1 MADQLPNIERVQENV
16 RRMQSQNA
24 TQADVVGY
32 LKAEGY
38 TPTRFEAAV
47 ASAKKVGGPPIEAG
61 FGRSLLQGLTF
72 NTADEIEAGMRALM
86 SNGMSAF
93 DAQQTLGGLVTGQ
106 KPQSQYEK
114 ELSRV
119 RAGIKQ
125 YEEQYP
131 GRAFAGELMGGL
143 LPTAAA
149 LIAAPFTGGATA
161 PAAAAGAARTAAA
174 LPTLGSMTLRGMGYG
189 AASGAAA
196 GAGGATGGLESRGM
210 GALMGAGFGTVL
222 GGAAPAVT
230 STIGTGASK
239 FAQATGMTQPV
250 DAATKARE
258 LIAKKLAQEG
268 ISPDELA
275 ARQAAVVRTLGARDE
290 TLADIG
296 GESMRRLARG
306 SMAIPNAAQTDVR
319 QMLTERAIGA
329 GPRITKDITDLTA
342 IGERDIGEVAA
353 EIIQRRKDAAAP
365 LYKQA
370 FEAGEVYSPRIDE
383 LLAKSKDI
391 SAAIESARGLPQYAD
406 LPSNSML
413 LLDKAYKY
421 VGDMANEA
429 RKAGKGSR
437 ASDLD
442 TLRNDLLDAISNKQT
457 GVPVYRD
464 AVNIFAS
471 ESLLKDALELG
482 AKNFLRKTPAEINR
496 EIKKF
501 PGDAEQQMYRL
512 GAVQSVRDEIYGM
525 RETGNIADKFLNSRE
540 MRDRMRTVFNSQGE
554 YETFIKNLERERQMA
569 VTRSRIEGGSPTAP
583 IQQDIAELQAQSPSE
598 MLAAG
603 AQMARGDLTGGG
615 MNLMRQLA
623 PRLQG
628 MNENVAEQISRSV
641 LDPRFNQQQEFL
653 LGLTPLM
660 DQLRRQA
667 LQQQTRA
674 AGTSTSAGQMVPGL
688 LAD

>member
-1 MADQLPNIERVQENV
+1 MATQPNIERVQENV
-16 RRMQSQNA
+16 RRMQAQNA

-32 LKAEGY
+32 LKSEGY

-47 ASAKKVGGPPIEAG
+47 ASAKKVGGPPVEAG

-72 NTADEIEAGMRALM
+72 NTADEIEAAFRAGAI
-86 SNGMSAF
+86 SGPEYQN
-93 DAQQTLGGLVTGQ
+93 Q
-106 KPQSQYEK
+106 
-114 ELSRV
+114 LSRV

-131 GRAFAGELMGGL
+131 GRAFTGELMGGL

-161 PAAAAGAARTAAA
+161 PAAAAGAARTVAA
-174 LPTLGSMTLRGMGYG
+174 LPTLGQTMARGLGYG

-230 STIGTGASK
+230 STIGTGARK
-239 FAQATGMTQPV
+239 FAQATGMTQPIS
-250 DAATKARE
+250 ATDKARE

-268 ISPDELA
+268 ISPEDLA
-275 ARQAAVVRTLGARDE
+275 ARQAAVVKALGGRDE

-342 IGERDIGEVAA
+342 IGERDIGDVVE
-353 EIIQRRKDAAAP
+353 EIIRNRSLLASP
-365 LYKQA
+365 LYDQA
-370 FEAGEVYSPRIDE
+370 YAAGQINSFAIDN
-383 LLAKSKDI
+383 LLKKSKDVQY
-391 SAAIESARGLPQYAD
+391 AINEARKLPQYAD
-406 LPSNSML
+406 LPDNHML
-413 LLDKAYKY
+413 MLDKAYKY
-421 VGDMANEA
+421 VGDLANNA
-429 RKAGKGSR
+429 KLSGKSSQ
-437 ASDLD
+437 ANDLND
-442 TLRNDLLDAISNKQT
+442 LRISLRNAITQE
-457 GVPVYRD
+457 VPVYGKALD
-464 AVNIFAS
+464 TFSS

-569 VTRSRIEGGSPTAP
+569 VTRARIEGNSVTTPLA
-583 IQQDIAELQAQSPSE
+583 QDVAEITAQSPSE
-598 MLAAG
+598 MLRAG
-603 AQMARGDLTGGG
+603 AQMAGGDLMGGAT
-615 MNLMRQLA
+615 NLMRQLA

-674 AGTSTSAGQMVPGL
+674 VGTSTSAGQMVPGL

>member
-1 MADQLPNIERVQENV
+1 MATSNIERVQDNV
-16 RRMQSQNA
+16 RRMQAQNA
-24 TQADVVGY
+24 TEADLVGY

-47 ASAKKVGGPPIEAG
+47 ASAKKVGGPPVEAG
-61 FGRSLLQGLTF
+61 FGRSLMQGLTF
-72 NTADEIEAGMRALM
+72 NTADEIEA
-86 SNGMSAF
+86 AF
-93 DAQQTLGGLVTGQ
+93 KAGAISGPEYQNQ
-106 KPQSQYEK
+106 
-114 ELSRV
+114 LSRV

-131 GRAFAGELMGGL
+131 GRAFTGELMGGL

-161 PAAAAGAARTAAA
+161 PAAAAGAARTVAA
-174 LPTLGSMTLRGMGYG
+174 LPTLGKTMARGMGYG
-189 AASGAAA
+189 AASGIAA
-196 GAGGATGGLESRGM
+196 GAGGAEGGLESRAM
-210 GALMGAGFGTVL
+210 GGLIGGGAGTIL

-230 STIGTGASK
+230 GAAGAGGRK
-239 FAQATGMTQPV
+239 ILEAVGVLEAPDAVAKAQQ
-250 DAATKARE
+250 

-268 ISPDELA
+268 ISPEELA
-275 ARQAAVVRTLGARDE
+275 ARQANVVRTLGARDE

-329 GPRITKDITDLTA
+329 GPRITQDITDLTA
-342 IGERDIGEVAA
+342 IGARDIGDVAE
-353 EIIQRRKDAAAP
+353 EIIQRRRDAAAP

-391 SAAIESARGLPQYAD
+391 KTAIEVARGLPQFAD
-406 LPSNSML
+406 LPANSML

-442 TLRNDLLDAISNKQT
+442 TLRNDLLDAIANKET
-457 GVPVYRD
+457 GIPVYRE
-464 AVNIFAS
+464 AVNTFAS

-525 RETGNIADKFLNSRE
+525 RETANIADKFLNSRE

-583 IQQDIAELQAQSPSE
+583 IQQDIAELQGPSPTE
-598 MLAAG
+598 VLAAG

-615 MNLMRQLA
+615 MSMLRQLA

-653 LGLTPLM
+653 MGLTPLM

>member
-1 MADQLPNIERVQENV
+1 MATPNIERVQENV
-16 RRMQSQNA
+16 RRMQAQNA
-24 TQADVVGY
+24 TEADVVGY

-47 ASAKKVGGPPIEAG
+47 ASAKKVGGPPVEAG
-61 FGRSLLQGLTF
+61 FGRSLMQGLTF
-72 NTADEIEAGMRALM
+72 NTADEIEAAFRAGAI
-86 SNGMSAF
+86 SGPEYQN
-93 DAQQTLGGLVTGQ
+93 Q
-106 KPQSQYEK
+106 
-114 ELSRV
+114 LSRV

-131 GRAFAGELMGGL
+131 GRAFTGELMGGL

-161 PAAAAGAARTAAA
+161 PAAAAGAARTVAA
-174 LPTLGSMTLRGMGYG
+174 LPTLGKTMARGLGYG

-196 GAGGATGGLESRGM
+196 GAGGATGGLESRVM
-210 GALMGAGFGTVL
+210 GGAIGGTAGAVL

-230 STIGTGASK
+230 STIGTGGRK
-239 FAQATGMTQPV
+239 VLEATGLIQAP

-268 ISPDELA
+268 ISPEELA
-275 ARQAAVVRTLGARDE
+275 ARQANVVRTLGARDE

-329 GPRITKDITDLTA
+329 GPRITQDITDLTA
-342 IGERDIGEVAA
+342 IGARDIGDVAE
-353 EIIQRRKDAAAP
+353 EIIQRRRDAAAP

-391 SAAIESARGLPQYAD
+391 KTAIEVARGLPQFAD
-406 LPSNSML
+406 LPANSML

-442 TLRNDLLDAISNKQT
+442 TLRNDLLDAIANKET
-457 GVPVYRD
+457 GIPVYRE
-464 AVNIFAS
+464 AVNTFAS
-471 ESLLKDALELG
+471 DSLLKDALELG

-540 MRDRMRTVFNSQGE
+540 MRDRMRTVFTSQGE
-554 YETFIKNLERERQMA
+554 
-569 VTRSRIEGGSPTAP
+569 
-583 IQQDIAELQAQSPSE
+583 
-598 MLAAG
+598 
-603 AQMARGDLTGGG
+603 
-615 MNLMRQLA
+615 
-623 PRLQG
+623 
-628 MNENVAEQISRSV
+628 
-641 LDPRFNQQQEFL
+641 
-653 LGLTPLM
+653 
-660 DQLRRQA
+660 
-667 LQQQTRA
+667 
-674 AGTSTSAGQMVPGL
+674 
-688 LAD
+688 

>member
-1 MADQLPNIERVQENV
+1 MATPNIERVQENV
-16 RRMQSQNA
+16 RRMQAQNA
-24 TQADVVGY
+24 TEADLVGY
-32 LKAEGY
+32 LKSEGF

-47 ASAKKVGGPPIEAG
+47 ASAKKVGGPPVEAG

-72 NTADEIEAGMRALM
+72 NTADEIEAAFRAGAI
-86 SNGMSAF
+86 SGPEYQN
-93 DAQQTLGGLVTGQ
+93 Q
-106 KPQSQYEK
+106 
-114 ELSRV
+114 LSRV

-131 GRAFAGELMGGL
+131 GRAFTGELVGGL

-196 GAGGATGGLESRGM
+196 GAGGATGGAESRGM

-230 STIGTGASK
+230 STIGTGGRK
-239 FAQATGMTQPV
+239 ILEATGMTKPIT
-250 DAATKARE
+250 ATDKARE

-275 ARQAAVVRTLGARDE
+275 ARQAAVVRTLGGRDE

-329 GPRITKDITDLTA
+329 GPRITQDITDLTA
-342 IGERDIGEVAA
+342 IGARDINEVAD
-353 EIIQRRKDAAAP
+353 EIIKNRSLLASP
-365 LYKQA
+365 LYDQA
-370 FEAGEVYSPRIDE
+370 YAAGQINSFAIDN
-383 LLAKSKDI
+383 LLKKSKDI
-391 SAAIESARGLPQYAD
+391 QYAISEARRLPEYAD
-406 LPSNSML
+406 LPDNSML
-413 LLDKAYKY
+413 MLDKAYKY
-421 VGDMANEA
+421 VGGLANSA
-429 RKAGKGSR
+429 KISGKSSQ
-437 ASDLD
+437 ADDLNNLRMS
-442 TLRNDLLDAISNKQT
+442 LRNAIT
-457 GVPVYRD
+457 DEVPVYGKALD
-464 AVNIFAS
+464 TFSS

-501 PGDAEQQMYRL
+501 PGEAEQQMYRL

-525 RETGNIADKFLNSRE
+525 RDTANIADKFLNSRE

-583 IQQDIAELQAQSPSE
+583 ILQDIAELQAQSPSE
-598 MLAAG
+598 MLRAG
-603 AQMARGDLTGGG
+603 AQMAGGDLMGGAT
-615 MNLMRQLA
+615 NLMRQLA

>member
-1 MADQLPNIERVQENV
+1 MATQLPNIERVQENV
-16 RRMQSQNA
+16 RRMQAQNA
-24 TQADVVGY
+24 TQDDVVGY
-32 LKAEGY
+32 LKTEGY

-72 NTADEIEAGMRALM
+72 NTADEIEAAMRALM
-86 SNGMSAF
+86 SKGMSAF
-93 DAQQTLGGLVTGQ
+93 DAQQTLSGLVTGQ
-106 KPQSQYEK
+106 QPQSQYEK

-131 GRAFAGELMGGL
+131 GRAFTGELMGGL

-161 PAAAAGAARTAAA
+161 PAAAAGAARTVAA
-174 LPTLGSMTLRGMGYG
+174 LPTLGQTMARGLGYG

-196 GAGGATGGLESRGM
+196 GAGGATGGLESRVM
-210 GALMGAGFGTVL
+210 GGAIGGTAGAVL

-230 STIGTGASK
+230 STIGTGGRK
-239 FAQATGMTQPV
+239 ILEATGITQPV

-268 ISPDELA
+268 ISPEELA

-342 IGERDIGEVAA
+342 IGARDIGDVVE
-353 EIIQRRKDAAAP
+353 EIIRNRSLLASP
-365 LYKQA
+365 LYDQA
-370 FEAGEVYSPRIDE
+370 YAAGQINSFAIDN
-383 LLAKSKDI
+383 LLKKSKDVQY
-391 SAAIESARGLPQYAD
+391 AINEARKLPQYAD
-406 LPSNSML
+406 LPDNHML
-413 LLDKAYKY
+413 MLDKAYKY
-421 VGDMANEA
+421 VGDLANNA
-429 RKAGKGSR
+429 KLSGKSSQ
-437 ASDLD
+437 ANDLND
-442 TLRNDLLDAISNKQT
+442 LRISLRNAITQE
-457 GVPVYRD
+457 VPVYGKALD
-464 AVNIFAS
+464 TFSS

-525 RETGNIADKFLNSRE
+525 RETANIADKFLNSRE

-598 MLAAG
+598 MLRAG
-603 AQMARGDLTGGG
+603 AQMAGGDLMGGAT
-615 MNLMRQLA
+615 NLMRQLA

>member
-32 LKAEGY
+32 LKSEGF
-38 TPTRFEAAV
+38 TPSRFEAAV
-47 ASAKKVGGPPIEAG
+47 ASAKKVGGPPVEAG

-86 SNGMSAF
+86 SKGMSAF

-131 GRAFAGELMGGL
+131 GRAFTGELMGGL

-149 LIAAPFTGGATA
+149 LMAAPFTGGATA

-196 GAGGATGGLESRGM
+196 GAGGATGGTESRVM
-210 GALMGAGFGTVL
+210 GGLIGGGFGTVL

-230 STIGTGASK
+230 STIGTGGRK
-239 FAQATGMTQPV
+239 ILEATGITQPV

-268 ISPDELA
+268 ISPEELA
-275 ARQAAVVRTLGARDE
+275 ARQAAVVRTLGGRDE

-329 GPRITKDITDLTA
+329 GPRITQDITDLTA
-342 IGERDIGEVAA
+342 IGARDINEVAD
-353 EIIQRRKDAAAP
+353 EIIKNRSLLASP
-365 LYKQA
+365 LYDQA
-370 FEAGEVYSPRIDE
+370 YAAGQINSFAIDN
-383 LLAKSKDI
+383 LLKKSKDI
-391 SAAIESARGLPQYAD
+391 QYAISEARRLPEYAD
-406 LPSNSML
+406 LPDNSML
-413 LLDKAYKY
+413 MLDKAYKY
-421 VGDMANEA
+421 VGGLANSA
-429 RKAGKGSR
+429 KISGKSTQ
-437 ASDLD
+437 ADDLNNLRMS
-442 TLRNDLLDAISNKQT
+442 LRNAIT
-457 GVPVYRD
+457 DEVPVYGKALD
-464 AVNIFAS
+464 TFSS

-554 YETFIKNLERERQMA
+554 YEAFVKNLERERQMA

-598 MLAAG
+598 MLRAG
-603 AQMARGDLTGGG
+603 AQMAGGDLMGGAT
-615 MNLMRQLA
+615 NLMRQLA

-628 MNENVAEQISRSV
+628 MNENVAEQMSRSV

>member
-1 MADQLPNIERVQENV
+1 MATQLPNIERVQENV
-16 RRMQSQNA
+16 RRMQAQNA
-24 TQADVVGY
+24 TQDDVVGY
-32 LKAEGY
+32 LKTEGY

-72 NTADEIEAGMRALM
+72 NTADEIEAAMRALM
-86 SNGMSAF
+86 SKGMSAF
-93 DAQQTLGGLVTGQ
+93 DAQQTLSGLVTGQ
-106 KPQSQYEK
+106 QPQSQYEK

-131 GRAFAGELMGGL
+131 GRAFTGELMGGL

-161 PAAAAGAARTAAA
+161 PAAAAGAARTVAA
-174 LPTLGSMTLRGMGYG
+174 LPTLGQTMARGLGYG

-196 GAGGATGGLESRGM
+196 GAGGATGGLESRVM
-210 GALMGAGFGTVL
+210 GGAIGGTAGAVL
-222 GGAAPAVT
+222 GGVAPAVT
-230 STIGTGASK
+230 GAVGAGGRK
-239 FAQATGMTQPV
+239 VLEATGLMQAP

-268 ISPDELA
+268 ISPEELA

-342 IGERDIGEVAA
+342 IGARDIGDVVE
-353 EIIQRRKDAAAP
+353 EIIRNRSLLASP
-365 LYKQA
+365 LYDQA
-370 FEAGEVYSPRIDE
+370 YAAGQINSFAIDN
-383 LLAKSKDI
+383 LLKKSKDVQY
-391 SAAIESARGLPQYAD
+391 AINEARKLPQYAD
-406 LPSNSML
+406 LPDNHML
-413 LLDKAYKY
+413 MLDKAYKY
-421 VGDMANEA
+421 VGDLANNA
-429 RKAGKGSR
+429 KLSGKSSQ
-437 ASDLD
+437 ANDLND
-442 TLRNDLLDAISNKQT
+442 LRISLRNAITQE
-457 GVPVYRD
+457 VPVYGKALD
-464 AVNIFAS
+464 TFSS

-525 RETGNIADKFLNSRE
+525 RETANIADKFLNSRE

-598 MLAAG
+598 MLRAG
-603 AQMARGDLTGGG
+603 AQMAGGDLMGGAT
-615 MNLMRQLA
+615 NLMRQLA

>member
-1 MADQLPNIERVQENV
+1 MADQSNIERVQENV
-16 RRMQSQNA
+16 RMMQAQNA
-24 TQADVVGY
+24 PGTDIIGY
-32 LKAEGY
+32 LKSEGY

-47 ASAKKVGGPPIEAG
+47 ASAKKVGGPPVQAG
-61 FGRSLLQGLTF
+61 FGRSLMQGLTF
-72 NTADEIEAGMRALM
+72 NTADEIEA
-86 SNGMSAF
+86 AF
-93 DAQQTLGGLVTGQ
+93 KAGAISG
-106 KPQSQYEK
+106 PEYENQ
-114 ELSRV
+114 LSRI

-131 GRAFAGELMGGL
+131 GRAFTGELVGGL

-161 PAAAAGAARTAAA
+161 PAAVSGAARTVAA
-174 LPTLGSMTLRGMGYG
+174 LPTLGKTMLRGMGYG

-196 GAGGATGGLESRGM
+196 GVGGATGGLESRVM
-210 GALMGAGFGTVL
+210 GGAIGGTAGAVL

-230 STIGTGASK
+230 GAVGAGGRK
-239 FAQATGMTQPV
+239 ALEAMGIMEAP
-250 DAATKARE
+250 DAAAKAQQI
-258 LIAKKLAQEG
+258 IAKKLAQEG
-268 ISPDELA
+268 ISPEELA
-275 ARQAAVVRTLGARDE
+275 ARQANVVRTLGARDE

-319 QMLTERAIGA
+319 QMLTERAVGA

-342 IGERDIGEVAA
+342 IGARDIGEVAD
-353 EIIQRRKDAAAP
+353 EIIQRRSLLASP
-365 LYKQA
+365 LYDQA
-370 FEAGEVYSPRIDE
+370 YAAGQINSFAIDN
-383 LLAKSKDI
+383 LLKKSKDI
-391 SAAIESARGLPQYAD
+391 QYAINEARKLPQYAD
-406 LPSNSML
+406 LPDNHML
-413 LLDKAYKY
+413 MLDKAYKY
-421 VGDMANEA
+421 VGDLANSA
-429 RKAGKGSR
+429 KLSGKSSQ
-437 ASDLD
+437 ANDLND
-442 TLRNDLLDAISNKQT
+442 LRMSLRNAIT
-457 GVPVYRD
+457 TEVPVYGKALD
-464 AVNIFAS
+464 TFSS

-512 GAVQSVRDEIYGM
+512 GAVQSLRDEIYGM
-525 RETGNIADKFLNSRE
+525 RETANIADKFLNSRE

-569 VTRSRIEGGSPTAP
+569 VTRARIEGGSPTAP
-583 IQQDIAELQAQSPSE
+583 IQQDIAELTGPSPTE
-598 MLAAG
+598 VLAAG
-603 AQMARGDLTGGG
+603 AQMAGGNLTGGG

-628 MNENVAEQISRSV
+628 MNENVAEQVSRSV
-641 LDPRFNQQQEFL
+641 LDPRFTQQQEFL
-653 LGLTPLM
+653 LGLTPVM
-660 DQLRRQA
+660 DELRRRA

>member
-1 MADQLPNIERVQENV
+1 MATQLPNIERVQENV
-16 RRMQSQNA
+16 RRMQAQSA
-24 TQADVVGY
+24 TQDDVVGY
-32 LKAEGY
+32 LKTEGY

-47 ASAKKVGGPPIEAG
+47 ASAKKVGGPPVEAG
-61 FGRSLLQGLTF
+61 FGRSLMQGLTF
-72 NTADEIEAGMRALM
+72 NTADEIEAAFRAGAI
-86 SNGMSAF
+86 SGPEYQN
-93 DAQQTLGGLVTGQ
+93 Q
-106 KPQSQYEK
+106 
-114 ELSRV
+114 LSRV

-131 GRAFAGELMGGL
+131 GRAFTGELVGGL

-161 PAAAAGAARTAAA
+161 PAAAAGAARTVAA
-174 LPTLGSMTLRGMGYG
+174 LPTLGSMTLRGLGYG
-189 AASGAAA
+189 TASGIAA
-196 GAGGATGGLESRGM
+196 GAGGATGGLESRVM
-210 GALMGAGFGTVL
+210 GGLVGGGAGAVL
-222 GGAAPAVT
+222 GAAAPAVT
-230 STIGTGASK
+230 STIGTGARK
-239 FAQATGMTQPV
+239 FAQATGMTQPIS
-250 DAATKARE
+250 ATDKARE

-268 ISPDELA
+268 ISPEDLA
-275 ARQAAVVRTLGARDE
+275 ARQAAVVKALGGRDE

-342 IGERDIGEVAA
+342 IGERDIGDVAA
-353 EIIQRRKDAAAP
+353 EIIQRRKDAAEP

-391 SAAIESARGLPQYAD
+391 KTAIEVARGLPQFAD
-406 LPSNSML
+406 LPANSML

-437 ASDLD
+437 ANDLD
-442 TLRNDLLDAISNKQT
+442 TLRNDLLDAIANKET
-457 GVPVYRD
+457 GIPVYRE
-464 AVNIFAS
+464 AVNTFAS

-512 GAVQSVRDEIYGM
+512 GAVQSVRDEIFGM
-525 RETGNIADKFLNSRE
+525 RDTANIADKFLNSRE

-603 AQMARGDLTGGG
+603 AQMAGGNITGGAI
-615 MNLMRQLA
+615 NLMRQLS

-674 AGTSTSAGQMVPGL
+674 VGTSTSAGQLVPGL

>member
-1 MADQLPNIERVQENV
+1 
-16 RRMQSQNA
+16 
-24 TQADVVGY
+24 
-32 LKAEGY
+32 
-38 TPTRFEAAV
+38 
-47 ASAKKVGGPPIEAG
+47 
-61 FGRSLLQGLTF
+61 
-72 NTADEIEAGMRALM
+72 
-86 SNGMSAF
+86 
-93 DAQQTLGGLVTGQ
+93 
-106 KPQSQYEK
+106 
-114 ELSRV
+114 
-119 RAGIKQ
+119 
-125 YEEQYP
+125 
-131 GRAFAGELMGGL
+131 
-143 LPTAAA
+143 
-149 LIAAPFTGGATA
+149 
-161 PAAAAGAARTAAA
+161 
-174 LPTLGSMTLRGMGYG
+174 MGYG

-196 GAGGATGGLESRGM
+196 GAGGATGGTESRVM
-210 GALMGAGFGTVL
+210 GGLIGGGFGTVL

-230 STIGTGASK
+230 STIGTGGRK
-239 FAQATGMTQPV
+239 ILEATGITQPV

-268 ISPDELA
+268 ISPEELA
-275 ARQAAVVRTLGARDE
+275 ARQANVVRTLGAKDE

-329 GPRITKDITDLTA
+329 GPRITQDITDLTA
-342 IGERDIGEVAA
+342 IGARDIGDVAE
-353 EIIQRRKDAAAP
+353 EIIQRRRDAAAP

-391 SAAIESARGLPQYAD
+391 KTAIDVARGLPQFAD
-406 LPSNSML
+406 LPANSML

-442 TLRNDLLDAISNKQT
+442 TLRNDLLDAIANKET
-457 GVPVYRD
+457 GIPVYRE
-464 AVNIFAS
+464 AVNTFAS
-471 ESLLKDALELG
+471 DSLLKDALELG

-540 MRDRMRTVFNSQGE
+540 MRDRMSTVFNSPGE

-569 VTRSRIEGGSPTAP
+569 VTRARIEGGSPTAP

-641 LDPRFNQQQEFL
+641 LDPRFTQQQEFL

>member
-1 MADQLPNIERVQENV
+1 MATQLPNIERVQENV
-16 RRMQSQNA
+16 RRMQAQSA

-32 LKAEGY
+32 LKTEGY

-47 ASAKKVGGPPIEAG
+47 ASAKKVGGPPVEAG
-61 FGRSLLQGLTF
+61 FGRSFMQGLTF
-72 NTADEIEAGMRALM
+72 NTADEIEAAFRAGAI
-86 SNGMSAF
+86 SGPEYQN
-93 DAQQTLGGLVTGQ
+93 Q
-106 KPQSQYEK
+106 
-114 ELSRV
+114 LSRV

-131 GRAFAGELMGGL
+131 GRAFTGELMGGL

-161 PAAAAGAARTAAA
+161 PAAAAGAARTVAA
-174 LPTLGSMTLRGMGYG
+174 LPTLGQTMARGLGYG

-196 GAGGATGGLESRGM
+196 GAGGATGGLESRVM
-210 GALMGAGFGTVL
+210 GGAIGGTAGAVL
-222 GGAAPAVT
+222 GSAAPAVT
-230 STIGTGASK
+230 GAVGAGGRK
-239 FAQATGMTQPV
+239 VLEATGLMQAP

-268 ISPDELA
+268 ISPEELA

-329 GPRITKDITDLTA
+329 GPRITQDITDLTA
-342 IGERDIGEVAA
+342 IGARDINDVAE
-353 EIIQRRKDAAAP
+353 EIIRNRSLLASP
-365 LYKQA
+365 LYDQA
-370 FEAGEVYSPRIDE
+370 YAAGQINSFAIDN
-383 LLAKSKDI
+383 LLKKSKDI
-391 SAAIESARGLPQYAD
+391 QYAISEARRLPEYAD
-406 LPSNSML
+406 LPDNSML
-413 LLDKAYKY
+413 MLDKAYKY
-421 VGDMANEA
+421 VGGLANSA
-429 RKAGKGSR
+429 KISGKSSQ
-437 ASDLD
+437 ADDLNNLRMS
-442 TLRNDLLDAISNKQT
+442 LRNAIT
-457 GVPVYRD
+457 AEVPVYGKALD
-464 AVNIFAS
+464 TFSS

-540 MRDRMRTVFNSQGE
+540 MRDRMRTVFNSPGE

-569 VTRSRIEGGSPTAP
+569 VTRSRIEGNSVTTPLA
-583 IQQDIAELQAQSPSE
+583 QDVAEITAQSPSE
-598 MLAAG
+598 MLRAG
-603 AQMARGDLTGGG
+603 AQMAGGDLMGGAT
-615 MNLMRQLA
+615 NLMRQLA

-674 AGTSTSAGQMVPGL
+674 VGTSTSAGQMVPGL

>member
-1 MADQLPNIERVQENV
+1 MATPNIERVQENV
-16 RRMQSQNA
+16 RRMQAQNA
-24 TQADVVGY
+24 TEADVVGY

-47 ASAKKVGGPPIEAG
+47 ASAKKVGGPPVEAG

-86 SNGMSAF
+86 SKGMSAF
-93 DAQQTLGGLVTGQ
+93 DAQQTLSGLVTGQ
-106 KPQSQYEK
+106 QPQSQYEK

-131 GRAFAGELMGGL
+131 GRAFTGELVGGL

-149 LIAAPFTGGATA
+149 LMAAPFTGGATA

-174 LPTLGSMTLRGMGYG
+174 LPTLGSMTLRGLGYG

-196 GAGGATGGLESRGM
+196 GAGGATGGLESRVM
-210 GALMGAGFGTVL
+210 GGLIGGGTGAVL
-222 GGAAPAVT
+222 GAAAPAVT

-268 ISPDELA
+268 ISPEELA
-275 ARQAAVVRTLGARDE
+275 ARQANVVRTLGARDE

-319 QMLTERAIGA
+319 QMLTERAVGA

-342 IGERDIGEVAA
+342 IGARDIGEVAD
-353 EIIQRRKDAAAP
+353 EIIQRRSMLASP
-365 LYKQA
+365 LYDQA
-370 FEAGEVYSPRIDE
+370 YSAGQINSFAIDN
-383 LLAKSKDI
+383 LLKKSKDVQY
-391 SAAIESARGLPQYAD
+391 AINEARKLPQYAD
-406 LPSNSML
+406 LPDNHML
-413 LLDKAYKY
+413 MLDKAYKY
-421 VGDMANEA
+421 VGDLANSA
-429 RKAGKGSR
+429 KLSGKSSQ
-437 ASDLD
+437 ANDLND
-442 TLRNDLLDAISNKQT
+442 LRMSLRNAIT
-457 GVPVYRD
+457 TEVPVYGKALD
-464 AVNIFAS
+464 TFSS

-525 RETGNIADKFLNSRE
+525 RETANIADKFLNSRE

-569 VTRSRIEGGSPTAP
+569 VTRGKIEGNSVTTPLA
-583 IQQDIAELQAQSPSE
+583 QDVAEITAQSPSE
-598 MLAAG
+598 MLRAG
-603 AQMARGDLTGGG
+603 AQMAGGDLMGGAT
-615 MNLMRQLA
+615 NLMRQLA

>member
-1 MADQLPNIERVQENV
+1 MATPNIERVQENV
-16 RRMQSQNA
+16 RRMQAQNA
-24 TQADVVGY
+24 TEADVVGY

-47 ASAKKVGGPPIEAG
+47 ASAKKVGGPPVEAG
-61 FGRSLLQGLTF
+61 FGRSLMQGLTF
-72 NTADEIEAGMRALM
+72 NTADEIEAAFRAGAI
-86 SNGMSAF
+86 SGPEYQN
-93 DAQQTLGGLVTGQ
+93 Q
-106 KPQSQYEK
+106 
-114 ELSRV
+114 LSRV

-131 GRAFAGELMGGL
+131 GRAFTGELVGGL

-161 PAAAAGAARTAAA
+161 PAAAAGAARTVAA
-174 LPTLGSMTLRGMGYG
+174 LPTLGKTMARGMGYG

-196 GAGGATGGLESRGM
+196 GAGGATGGLESRVM
-210 GALMGAGFGTVL
+210 GGLIGGGFGTVL

-230 STIGTGASK
+230 STIGTGGRK
-239 FAQATGMTQPV
+239 ILEATGMTKPIT
-250 DAATKARE
+250 ATDKARE

-268 ISPDELA
+268 ISPEELA
-275 ARQAAVVRTLGARDE
+275 ARQANVVRTLGGRDE

-329 GPRITKDITDLTA
+329 GPRITQDITDLTA
-342 IGERDIGEVAA
+342 IGARDIGDVAE
-353 EIIQRRKDAAAP
+353 EIIQRRRDAAAP

-391 SAAIESARGLPQYAD
+391 KTAIEVARGLPQFAD
-406 LPSNSML
+406 LPANSML

-442 TLRNDLLDAISNKQT
+442 TLRNDLLDAIANKET
-457 GVPVYRD
+457 GIPVYRE

-471 ESLLKDALELG
+471 DSLLKDALELG

-525 RETGNIADKFLNSRE
+525 RDTANIADKFLNSRE

-569 VTRSRIEGGSPTAP
+569 VTRARIEGGSPTAP
-583 IQQDIAELQAQSPSE
+583 IMQDIAELQAQSPSE
-598 MLAAG
+598 MLRAG
-603 AQMARGDLTGGG
+603 AQMAGGDLMGGAT
-615 MNLMRQLA
+615 NLMRQLA

>member
-1 MADQLPNIERVQENV
+1 MATPNIERVQENV
-16 RRMQSQNA
+16 RRMQAQNA
-24 TQADVVGY
+24 TEADLVGY

-47 ASAKKVGGPPIEAG
+47 ASAKKVGGPPVEAG
-61 FGRSLLQGLTF
+61 FGRSLMQGLTF
-72 NTADEIEAGMRALM
+72 NTADEIEAAFRAGAI
-86 SNGMSAF
+86 SGPEYQN
-93 DAQQTLGGLVTGQ
+93 Q
-106 KPQSQYEK
+106 
-114 ELSRV
+114 LSRV

-131 GRAFAGELMGGL
+131 GRAFTGELMGGL

-196 GAGGATGGLESRGM
+196 GAGGATGGTESRVM
-210 GALMGAGFGTVL
+210 GGLMGAGFGTVL

-230 STIGTGASK
+230 STIGTGGRK
-239 FAQATGMTQPV
+239 ILEATGITQPV

-268 ISPDELA
+268 ISPEELA

-329 GPRITKDITDLTA
+329 GPRITQDITDLTA
-342 IGERDIGEVAA
+342 IGARDINEVAD
-353 EIIQRRKDAAAP
+353 EIIKNRSLLASP
-365 LYKQA
+365 LYDQA
-370 FEAGEVYSPRIDE
+370 YAAGQINSFAIDN
-383 LLAKSKDI
+383 LLKKSKDI
-391 SAAIESARGLPQYAD
+391 QYAISEARRLPEYAD
-406 LPSNSML
+406 LPDNSML
-413 LLDKAYKY
+413 MLDKAYKY
-421 VGDMANEA
+421 VGGLANSA
-429 RKAGKGSR
+429 KISGKSTQ
-437 ASDLD
+437 ADDLNNLRMS
-442 TLRNDLLDAISNKQT
+442 LRNAITDQ
-457 GVPVYRD
+457 VPVYGKALD
-464 AVNIFAS
+464 TFSS

-598 MLAAG
+598 MLRAG
-603 AQMARGDLTGGG
+603 AQMAGGDLMGGAT
-615 MNLMRQLA
+615 NLMRQLA

>member
-1 MADQLPNIERVQENV
+1 MATPNIERVQENV
-16 RRMQSQNA
+16 RRMQAQNA
-24 TQADVVGY
+24 TEADLVGY

-47 ASAKKVGGPPIEAG
+47 ASAKKVGGPPVEAG
-61 FGRSLLQGLTF
+61 FGRSLMQGLTF
-72 NTADEIEAGMRALM
+72 NTADEIEAAFRAGAI
-86 SNGMSAF
+86 SGPEYQN
-93 DAQQTLGGLVTGQ
+93 Q
-106 KPQSQYEK
+106 
-114 ELSRV
+114 LSRV

-131 GRAFAGELMGGL
+131 GRAFTGELMGGL

-161 PAAAAGAARTAAA
+161 PAAAAGAARTVAA
-174 LPTLGSMTLRGMGYG
+174 LPTLGKTMARGLGYG

-196 GAGGATGGLESRGM
+196 GAGGATGGLESRVM
-210 GALMGAGFGTVL
+210 GGAIGGTAGAVL

-230 STIGTGASK
+230 GAVGAGGRK
-239 FAQATGMTQPV
+239 VLEATGLMQAP

-268 ISPDELA
+268 ISPEELA
-275 ARQAAVVRTLGARDE
+275 ARQAAVVRTLGGRDE

-329 GPRITKDITDLTA
+329 GPRITQDITDLTA
-342 IGERDIGEVAA
+342 IGARDINEVAD
-353 EIIQRRKDAAAP
+353 EIIRNRSLLASP
-365 LYKQA
+365 LYDQA
-370 FEAGEVYSPRIDE
+370 YAAGQINSFAIDN
-383 LLAKSKDI
+383 LLKKSKDI
-391 SAAIESARGLPQYAD
+391 QYAISEARRLPEYAD
-406 LPSNSML
+406 LPDNSML
-413 LLDKAYKY
+413 MLDKAYKY
-421 VGDMANEA
+421 VGGLANSA
-429 RKAGKGSR
+429 KISGKSSQ
-437 ASDLD
+437 ADDLNNLRMS
-442 TLRNDLLDAISNKQT
+442 LRNAIT
-457 GVPVYRD
+457 DEVPVYGKALD
-464 AVNIFAS
+464 TFSS

-540 MRDRMRTVFNSQGE
+540 MKDRMRTVFNSTGE

-598 MLAAG
+598 MLRAG
-603 AQMARGDLTGGG
+603 AQMAGGDLMGGAT
-615 MNLMRQLA
+615 NLMRQLA